1 MAKSDAEISLKVNMP
16 PPSDFQKML
25 ERVNK
30 IISDNQKQLA
40 EFRKSV
46 ADVAEGARILDERA
60 RATGST
66 EMVKAARG
74 VFNEG
79 WKTASTLDVREAA
92 ISKGLSGMESRV
104 AKVQAAKDAGKI
116 TDEEAVALLAK
127 YTEELS
133 KASEAVG
140 ELGYAL
146 EVTKGDLFSA
156 AELDDMLG
164 KFDAFKLTMQDT
176 GGAARAFAA
185 EMRAQA
191 DAFAEEREELEMSAP
206 GYEQAAMR
214 LMKLE
219 KEYRG
224 LASAAEAV
232 NATLDANQQKVSEA
246 LNAYDGSAEA
256 QKAVYEAIEA
266 GSKKAIEADSKLQG
280 IAEQRALNEQKRAAD
295 AEKAAQKEAEAARK
309 RAEAEAERAKK
320 EEAARQ
326 LREQKEAEAAAK
338 REAREA
344 EMAKRDEERFEREQF
359 QMKISA
365 LSKQELIKVLDDLR
379 KAREAASKADDAE
392 TYAKRTR
399 EFNMAREQM
408 ERTNA
413 ALNVQKMM
421 FMQQATAV
429 KSMGNTIEE
438 LSTKLENMGE
448 DAEEGELDLVGM
460 AEGTMELA
468 SQFQAGLGPVGWF
481 MMGLQALQTV
491 LNKTAEAEK
500 RLAEDTKKTTED
512 LAAVAEANEDV
523 SRAIQTAVEQENL
536 ESRLETLR
544 TKYNDINTALDM
556 RVQLLQDLQEDANH
570 ERDRMAA
577 EEEHQRNLLRME
589 MERALLRGEIT
600 REDYD
605 NKLQSFRFEADVNAA
620 QRDAERK
627 RAAAEAA
634 AEEAKAAAEAAET
647 AKKDADA
654 QRETRGKFTVEAEAV
669 DALVRAEETAKNKL
683 DEVVAASSAHNKQ
696 RPGFSLNPATVAE
709 RYFIDGMID
718 AFGGDVKES
727 GISDVAEWMRTKE
740 RLSERNKKLTKAYF
754 EAKSNKKQMLNG
766 LTAEEYLKQLKEVEE
781 MLKIMEQAEAELLKR
796 SEEAAER
803 AKAAEEEAARAEEY
817 ARDVAR
823 RSEETRASLAET
835 EATKKAVDAEV
846 KRLEDKLGELRNK
859 VDEMTD
865 EEIETMLKRSNEK
878 ARKYGENTPK
888 GSYYRRRAETLRDER
903 AQRRR
908 NNKAP
913 EYIEWLQGE
922 GYRAFS
928 DRSAK
933 GNEKEVSRLL
943 DIYEKAKKT
952 GTRQDDELA
961 KALIMLINL
970 ETVKNKKQREKL
982 KAIQNKH
989 LNR

>member
-25 ERVNK
+25 ERANK
-30 IISDNQKQLA
+30 IIADNKKQL
-40 EFRKSV
+40 EEYRKTV
-46 ADVAEGARILDERA
+46 ADVAEGARIMEQRA
-60 RATGST
+60 RATGSA
-66 EMVKAARG
+66 EMVKTARAQ
-74 VFNEG
+74 FNEG
-79 WKTASTLDVREAA
+79 WKVASTLDTREARL
-92 ISKGLSGMESRV
+92 SQGLGTMEGRV
-104 AKVQAAKDAGKI
+104 GAVAAAREAGEV
-116 TDEEAVALLAK
+116 TDEQAVALLAK
-127 YTEELS
+127 YTAELE
-133 KASEAVG
+133 KANEAVT
-140 ELGYAL
+140 ELGYSL
-146 EVTKGDLFSA
+146 EVTKGDLIT
-156 AELDDMLG
+156 AEAFDEMLG
-164 KFDAFKLTMQDT
+164 KFDAFRVTMSDT
-176 GGAARAFAA
+176 GQVARDFAA

-191 DAFAEEREELEMSAP
+191 DAYADEREALNASMP
-206 GYEQAAMR
+206 GYEQQAAK
-214 LMKLE
+214 LMQLE
-219 KEYRG
+219 REYRG

-232 NATLDANQQKVSEA
+232 TGTLAGSQAKVKEA
-246 LNAYDGSAEA
+246 LDAYDGSAEA
-256 QKAVYEAIEA
+256 QKAVYEALDA
-266 GSKKAIEADSKLQG
+266 GSKKALEADAKLQG
-280 IAEQRALNEQKRAAD
+280 IAEKRAMSEQKRAAD
-295 AEKAAQKEAEAARK
+295 EEKAREREAAAAKK
-309 RAEAEAERAKK
+309 RAEQEEERARK
-320 EEAARQ
+320 EEE
-326 LREQKEAEAAAK
+326 LRVERERKEAEAAAK

-344 EMAKRDEERFEREQF
+344 EMAARDAERFEREQF

-500 RLAEDTKKTTED
+500 RLAEDTKKTMED

-544 TKYNDINTALDM
+544 TKYNDINTELDM

-605 NKLQSFRFEADVNAA
+605 NKLQAFRFEVDVNAA

-654 QRETRGKFTVEAEAV
+654 QRETRGKFTVEAESV

-683 DEVVAASSAHNKQ
+683 DEVVAACSDHNKQ
-696 RPGFSLNPATVAE
+696 RPGFSLDPATVAE
-709 RYFIDGMID
+709 RYLIDVMID
-718 AFGGDVKES
+718 SFGGDVKES

-740 RLSERNKKLTKAYF
+740 RLSERNRKLTKAYF
-754 EAKSNKKQMLNG
+754 EAKANNRQMLNG
-766 LTAEEYLKQLKEVEE
+766 LTAEEYLKQLKEVEK

-803 AKAAEEEAARAEEY
+803 AKDAEEEAARAEEY

-865 EEIETMLKRSNEK
+865 EEIEDLLTKSK
-878 ARKYGENTPK
+878 KGAKKYGKSTPK
-888 GSYYRRRAETLRDER
+888 GIYYRNRAEALREER
-903 AQRRR
+903 SQRKRDR
-908 NNKAP
+908 KAP
-913 EYIEWLQGE
+913 GYIEWLTGE
-922 GYRAFS
+922 GQRAFA
-928 DRSAK
+928 DGSAQ
-933 GNEKEVSRLL
+933 GNTAQVKQLL

-952 GTRQDDELA
+952 TTKKDDELA
-961 KALIMLINL
+961 KALIRLINL
-970 ETVKNKKQREKL
+970 ETVQNKKLRDKL
-982 KAIQNKH
+982 KAVQENIMQ
-989 LNR
+989 